1 MVREDVGKLGLISP
15 SGKRTYA
22 GGSRCEEEFSDD
34 DTAAKSSKSGRSR
47 GPYDWSIYEKLR
59 KREANQLE
67 ASKFFLYSVKE
78 KFLQSK
84 LQVEIDTFDPESP
97 EIKMPFQ
104 RTRSKVT
111 EIVASS
117 NLIFTLTK
125 TGVCIAFD
133 RDKLKRICFLNATD
147 DEVIRSLFLNKVNNS
162 IITVSVF
169 REDNFSSLRCR
180 STHLQYVRKKETNAG
195 FALFE
200 SESLRWPG
208 FVEFD
213 DLNSKVLTFSSEKN
227 EYKIWGLA
235 NYEHLYTITDSRIQE
250 IKVSPNILLLIFSR
264 SHGGGYVPLRIL
276 DVETGKVLRDF
287 KHLLHRHKKID
298 FMEQFNEKLLIKQE
312 RENLQIVDVNTS
324 RVVEVERS
332 HFLTPNAFIFLYDT
346 QLFMT
351 FRNRSVTAWNFHGE
365 LVTKFDDHE
374 LWPIDDQ
381 SEAHT
386 SNNNIHL
393 SQQDL
398 IISYC
403 KNYDCKHANVDD
415 AHGSINI
422 SSISTG
428 KCMAKISCDSE
439 SLQHRHALKGVSAL
453 YYNEDRNEIYTGN
466 RSGTVCIWSS

>member
-1 MVREDVGKLGLISP
+1 MLVLAPQSP
-15 SGKRTYA
+15 
-22 GGSRCEEEFSDD
+22 
-34 DTAAKSSKSGRSR
+34 AAKVCAR
-47 GPYDWSIYEKLR
+47 
-59 KREANQLE
+59 
-67 ASKFFLYSVKE
+67 
-78 KFLQSK
+78 
-84 LQVEIDTFDPESP
+84 
-97 EIKMPFQ
+97 
-104 RTRSKVT
+104 
-111 EIVASS
+111 
-117 NLIFTLTK
+117 IFH
-125 TGVCIAFD
+125 A
-133 RDKLKRICFLNATD
+133 DKLKRICFLNATD
-147 DEVIRSLFLNKVNNS
+147 DEVIRSLYLNKVNNS

-208 FVEFD
+208 RETHASTPSSRITFEEQLKKILNCLSFWSGLSSPVRPFHRTGFVEFD

-235 NYEHLYTITDSRIQE
+235 NYELLYTIIDSRIQE

-264 SHGGGYVPLRIL
+264 SHGGGYIPLRIL
-276 DVETGKVLRDF
+276 DVETGEVLRDF

-332 HFLTPNAFIFLYDT
+332 HFLTPSAFIFLYDT

-381 SEAHT
+381 AEAHT

-393 SQQDL
+393 SQQVGFFEPL
-398 IISYC
+398 
-403 KNYDCKHANVDD
+403 
-415 AHGSINI
+415 
-422 SSISTG
+422 
-428 KCMAKISCDSE
+428 
-439 SLQHRHALKGVSAL
+439 
-453 YYNEDRNEIYTGN
+453 N
-466 RSGTVCIWSS
+466 RQ